1 MKYLVALIAG
11 LLVGATV
18 FGLGI
23 IYNPF
28 LSKQG
33 LSPLA
38 VTDAPT
44 ITLAFSAVATE
55 SIAYSNDGESNVAP
69 HPDKVLQLWEQTV
82 RQTSAMATVL
92 RDGRNQTAGIGIK
105 ISSAADETDFL
116 SGRALFNSIWYVYL
130 PGRGALFIEETENY
144 WEYLR
149 DIVVPGY
156 RSSGNIWAGSWLGN
170 TTVGPGALGT
180 AKVTGGSGE
189 FTGAEMLGV
198 ESLSVRAWKADKGVV
213 AAEGR
218 LIIELPADTLADAS
232 TEDR

>member
-11 LLVGATV
+11 LLVGATL
-18 FGLGI
+18 FALGV

-69 HPDKVLQLWEQTV
+69 HPDKVLQLWEQAV

-105 ISSAADETDFL
+105 ISSAADETRLL
-116 SGRALFNSIWYVYL
+116 SGRALQNSIWYVYL

-156 RSSGNIWAGSWLGN
+156 RSSGNTWAGSWLGN
-170 TTVGPGALGT
+170 TTAGPGALGT

-189 FTGAEMLGV
+189 FAGAEMLGV
-198 ESLSVRAWKADKGVV
+198 ESLSVRAWKVDKGAV
-213 AAEGR
+213 AAEGQ
-218 LIIELPADTLADAS
+218 LIIELATDTLADAS